1 MAEIG
6 ALVVEPEWLG
16 GKNPHRVTCARGH
29 ECRPRPS
36 DALKGHGICLTCV
49 GKDPAVTEHAFREG
63 LAVVGASMVEP
74 SWLGARRAH
83 RIICREGHETTARPP
98 VVARGGS
105 ICRICAGRTPE
116 RLLDA
121 FRVRVVALGGRVI
134 ESEWLGGT
142 VGHRCVCREGHECAP
157 QPSSVGQG
165 QGICRICAGNDS
177 ANAWRIFRESVVGL
191 GGQVLEPEWL
201 GATSKHRIICREG
214 HETTVHP
221 GSLRSGQGLCRF
233 CAGKTWDVFYVVT
246 NAQQARVK
254 FGITSGST
262 RQRLAAHRRSGYE
275 TVVRAITAFTDAP
288 KLESS
293 ILATLRL
300 AGLAP
305 VHGREYYDISAL
317 GVILDI
323 ADHWPATRAGSRS
336 TAVA

>member
-1 MAEIG
+1 M
-6 ALVVEPEWLG
+6 
-16 GKNPHRVTCARGH
+16 
-29 ECRPRPS
+29 
-36 DALKGHGICLTCV
+36 
-49 GKDPAVTEHAFREG
+49 
-63 LAVVGASMVEP
+63 
-74 SWLGARRAH
+74 
-83 RIICREGHETTARPP
+83 
-98 VVARGGS
+98 
-105 ICRICAGRTPE
+105 
-116 RLLDA
+116 
-121 FRVRVVALGGRVI
+121 
-134 ESEWLGGT
+134 
-142 VGHRCVCREGHECAP
+142 
-157 QPSSVGQG
+157 
-165 QGICRICAGNDS
+165 
-177 ANAWRIFRESVVGL
+177 
-191 GGQVLEPEWL
+191 
-201 GATSKHRIICREG
+201 
-214 HETTVHP
+214 
-221 GSLRSGQGLCRF
+221 
-233 CAGKTWDVFYVVT
+233 FYVVT